1 MRLRGRGYR
10 TARLP
15 RAADS
20 IGSRRLAMTVRR
32 GVGTEVPTQR
42 ADGLRAFG
50 RCRSRMGGCGVR
62 SEPPQDTVTAARRPP
77 LLTLR

>member
-1 MRLRGRGYR
+1 MRLSQRGYR

-15 RAADS
+15 RAADPV
-20 IGSRRLAMTVRR
+20 GSRRLAMTVRR

-50 RCRSRMGGCGVR
+50 RC
-62 SEPPQDTVTAARRPP
+62 PNAREASKH
-77 LLTLR
+77 LLAQVPSQFAVS